1 MARYNLGLYWDEL
14 EVQACML
21 RAAMGEFA
29 IEKLVRRQR
38 VHEVGKPRLAASE
51 DIKSVLAELGIPVEV
66 CITALSEHEI
76 MYRQVKRPFTD
87 RRKIAAT
94 IGPEVETLLPISED
108 INVDFV
114 VIGKDDMGETLLE
127 AAAAKSVSVQRLIAE
142 CASAG
147 LDPEII
153 ESPSSALVAGARNL
167 FNLAPERA
175 YVILHMGWRDTS
187 MCILHGYDITHLGVL
202 PFGFERIVMEVA
214 KDAGKGVQTVIEE
227 ALQRGIQAGVHLERL
242 VTEVIIALQRIV
254 GDIDGYVLIPTGY
267 AGYIRD
273 LPDRFVASE
282 INADLPDLKGV
293 QYDGPTRDILLSFMA
308 ASLAFRGVDNADM
321 MNFRKGEQP
330 FAKSMER
337 LKGLAGFWGKL
348 IVAIIVV
355 WIAGFGVDMYFK
367 TQVKKKLDTK
377 IKAQFTAV
385 MSPGTPMVAPL
396 EQMEQHLSRLQK
408 KYGEEGGGSD
418 TPLNIIRDIS
428 EKIPGEMDAVIESFT
443 LDENGITISGTTQS
457 YDTVEKIKGVLST
470 LKHITE
476 VKIVSANVNAT
487 DQRVM
492 FKLTCKVGGV

>member
-1 MARYNLGLYWDEL
+1 
-14 EVQACML
+14 
-21 RAAMGEFA
+21 
-29 IEKLVRRQR
+29 
-38 VHEVGKPRLAASE
+38 
-51 DIKSVLAELGIPVEV
+51 
-66 CITALSEHEI
+66 
-76 MYRQVKRPFTD
+76 
-87 RRKIAAT
+87 
-94 IGPEVETLLPISED
+94 
-108 INVDFV
+108 
-114 VIGKDDMGETLLE
+114 
-127 AAAAKSVSVQRLIAE
+127 
-142 CASAG
+142 
-147 LDPEII
+147 
-153 ESPSSALVAGARNL
+153 
-167 FNLAPERA
+167 
-175 YVILHMGWRDTS
+175 
-187 MCILHGYDITHLGVL
+187 
-202 PFGFERIVMEVA
+202 
-214 KDAGKGVQTVIEE
+214 
-227 ALQRGIQAGVHLERL
+227 
-242 VTEVIIALQRIV
+242 
-254 GDIDGYVLIPTGY
+254 
-267 AGYIRD
+267 
-273 LPDRFVASE
+273 
-282 INADLPDLKGV
+282 V

-348 IVAIIVV
+348 VVALIVV
-355 WIAGFGVDMYFK
+355 WIVGIGVDMYFK